1 MKILGEIPRI
11 HRPDLEEFTQR
22 YLLTGRPVVI
32 TGGMEGW
39 EALRK
44 WTIRYL
50 SEHCGDNEVPVR
62 RLSPGG
68 GTHVT
73 RMRLRDY
80 LEQLLGSAEASQH
93 GSIGE
98 VPLRQ
103 VLWQVEQDLGPSPYR
118 HNPVGDL
125 AVMIG
130 RRTYAPLHFHGSTD
144 AISSQVIGTK
154 RFVLFDPE
162 QPASLYPHAWYDPNS
177 YNFSTLNLDDG
188 HPVDTSKFPDFER
201 LVGLE
206 CTLHAGESLFI
217 PVHWWHTVYGS
228 DDFNILLV
236 DFFDAPV
243 SRWKFPFPGVRSLV
257 QRTVERAT
265 PRRLVDWY
273 TSHV

>member
-1 MKILGEIPRI
+1 MKIIGEVPRI
-11 HRPDLEEFTQR
+11 HRPGLEEFKR
-22 YLLTGRPVVI
+22 HWLLEGHPVVI

-39 EALRK
+39 EALEK
-44 WTIRYL
+44 WTPEYL

-62 RLSPGG
+62 KLSPDGE
-68 GTHVT
+68 TLVK
-73 RMRLRDY
+73 RMPLRQY
-80 LEQLLGSAEASQH
+80 LEQLLDSPESSRH

-103 VLWQVEQDLGPSPYR
+103 VLPQVERDLGPSPYR
-118 HNPVGDL
+118 RTPVGEL
-125 AVMIG
+125 AVMMG

-144 AISSQVIGTK
+144 ALSSQIVGTK
-154 RFVLFDPE
+154 RFVLFDPS
-162 QPASLYPHAWYDPNS
+162 QSASLYPRAWYDPGF
-177 YNFSTLNLDDG
+177 YNFSFLDLDDG
-188 HPVDTSKFPDFER
+188 KTVDPGRFPDFER

-236 DFFDAPV
+236 DFFDAPLG
-243 SRWKFPFPGVRSLV
+243 RWKFPFPGMRSLV

-265 PRRLVDWY
+265 PKRLVDWY
-273 TSHV
+273 TTHA